1 MARRKT
7 VREFRS
13 EVHILE
19 TVIGIDRLTCIQVL
33 DAPDNG
39 DLWQFM
45 NMLGKDE
52 YLHLEEEIRE
62 AIRREVT
69 DILRRNMKGP

>member
-13 EVHILE
+13 GVHILE

-33 DAPDNG
+33 DAPDSG
-39 DLWQFM
+39 DLWQFV

-62 AIRREVT
+62 AIRREVK
-69 DILRRNMKGP
+69 DVLRRKTKGP